1 MIRTHLF
8 ATILYCVSSCLLGSL
23 ATSEALAQVDDRA
36 DKLFVQGKAAARAK
50 DWDQAHQLL
59 SEAWQLKKS
68 YDIASNLGQVAY
80 LLGKHAEAA
89 QHVAYAL
96 QHYPAS
102 GDAEQKQK
110 TQSLFDLVRKE
121 VSSLSLNVS
130 HGEAEILIDGKS
142 AGPAAALPPELFV
155 EPGERTIVARL
166 GGESA
171 LRELSAR
178 AGQHYRLE
186 LVLSPANTGTG
197 PEASSDASQNPPT
210 PSPPHRSEPGI
221 DDQARQSDDFMLSP
235 KTMALIAGGALTL
248 ASGVGLAV
256 YTVKRADADSDLD
269 VARHGSE
276 QSSTGS
282 SSCVDGQSQ
291 SRSQSQSCRDLA
303 QAADDWESAGKG
315 RNIFLGTTIGLGVAT
330 LATFLFWPSSSD
342 ASDTSDTSDS
352 STAHSIA
359 SPKLTPVFT
368 PDQRGLLLTGSF

>member
-186 LVLSPANTGTG
+186 LVLSPPNTGTG
-197 PEASSDASQNPPT
+197 PEASSDVSQNPPT
-210 PSPPHRSEPGI
+210 PSPPRRSEPGI
-221 DDQARQSDDFMLSP
+221 DDEAPQSDDSMLSP

-256 YTVKRADADSDLD
+256 YTVKRAEADSDLD
-269 VARHGSE
+269 VARHSIE

-282 SSCVDGQSQ
+282 SSCTDRQSQ
-291 SRSQSQSCRDLA
+291 SQSQSCQELA

-330 LATFLFWPSSSD
+330 LAIFLFWPSSSD
-342 ASDTSDTSDS
+342 ASDTSNS
-352 STAHSIA
+352 SMAHSIS